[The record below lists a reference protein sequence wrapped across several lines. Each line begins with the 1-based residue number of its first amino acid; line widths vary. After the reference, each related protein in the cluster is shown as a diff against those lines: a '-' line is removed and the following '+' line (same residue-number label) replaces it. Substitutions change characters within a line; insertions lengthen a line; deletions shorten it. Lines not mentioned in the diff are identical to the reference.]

1 MATTL
6 VPFANE
12 LSKNFKFVQDMDPK
26 ISRSQTFVHWNSISL
41 HDNHANIMCY
51 VHMKYLGT
59 NPISAYAYCDARQS
73 WIKALGGICIYL
85 VIYLVFFCLVLS
97 VKLAHITCYNKCIC
111 ESMCPKYI
119 HTVSDLR
126 KTRDRS
132 LSRYPSCPYT
142 CVLYRLVVI
151 MWKNS
156 RTIFQ
161 FWMSYSICVPSVEWY
176 ETKYLTN

>member
-1 MATTL
+1 VATTL

-85 VIYLVFFCLVLS
+85 VIYLVFFALYFPWSWPTLHVTINAFVNPCVRNIYIRFPISARLATVLFHDIQVARTHVYFIDSLWSCERIHEQSFNFGCRIQFAFLVLNDT
-97 VKLAHITCYNKCIC
+97 KL
-111 ESMCPKYI
+111 
-119 HTVSDLR
+119 
-126 KTRDRS
+126 
-132 LSRYPSCPYT
+132 
-142 CVLYRLVVI
+142 
-151 MWKNS
+151 
-156 RTIFQ
+156 
-161 FWMSYSICVPSVEWY
+161 SI
-176 ETKYLTN
+176 